1 MSNWA
6 NTKLNITASMTLIV
20 LFVLF
25 SPLTFFSRQKH
36 SSYMHLPTSMDVNM
50 IKSPNIL
57 FLFDIAMMKISLCA
71 KKRQMVGFCKRDQT

>member
-6 NTKLNITASMTLIV
+6 NTKLNIIASMTLV
-20 LFVLF
+20 DLFVLF
-25 SPLTFFSRQKH
+25 LPLTFFSRQKH

-57 FLFDIAMMKISLCA
+57 FLFDIAMMKVSLCA
-71 KKRQMVGFCKRDQT
+71 KKRKIAGFGKKDR